1 MIQDVNILLS
11 LVNTE
16 LRDKYNSLN
25 EFKENTELDANEVIE
40 FLNNSGYYYDDA
52 QNAFKLKI

>member
-1 MIQDVNILLS
+1 MQDVNILLS

-16 LRDKYNSLN
+16 LRDKYSSLS
-25 EFKENTELDANEVIE
+25 EFIDNTELNANEVIE
-40 FLNNSGYYYDDA
+40 FLNRNGYYYDTT